1 MIRYNLYNDGE
12 LNMSHEVEMV
22 DGVAQMAYAGD
33 TPWHGLGTRVHNDL
47 TPAQMQTKAGLDWTV
62 SEVESFVEVKGEK
75 IPTGQKSLL
84 RSTDNKILTN
94 VGKGWNP
101 VQNSEAFEFFSE
113 YVMAGDMEMHTAG
126 SLKGG
131 KNVFALAKVKESFS
145 ILGED
150 QVDSY
155 LLFSNPHEYGKAIDV
170 RFTPI
175 RVVCNNTLTFSLSTA
190 SKNAVKL
197 NHRSVFNPD
206 MVKQQMGIAHEKFAQ
221 YKEMAEFLSTKRFS
235 VESLVNY
242 YNDVFPHTYSKGKEV
257 KAVEDLTKNAKSA
270 MDVLYTQPGA
280 NFGEG
285 TWWQA
290 LNSVT
295 YLTDHKMG
303 RNAESR
309 MQSSWFGQNQARKM
323 VAVNKAVEYA
333 NAA

>member
-1 MIRYNLYNDGE
+1 MA
-12 LNMSHEVEMV
+12 HEVEMIN
-22 DGVAQMAYAGD
+22 GVAQMAYAGEK
-33 TPWHGLGTRVHNDL
+33 PWHGLGTEVSNDL
-47 TPAQMQTKAGLDWTV
+47 TPEQMMVKAGLDWDV
-62 SEVESFVEVKGEK
+62 REVESFIEVDGQK
-75 IPTGQKSLL
+75 IMTGQKSLI
-84 RSTDNKILTN
+84 RSTDNKLLTN

-113 YVMAGDMEMHTAG
+113 YVLAGDMEMHVAG
-126 SLKGG
+126 SLKEGR
-131 KNVFALAKVKESFS
+131 NVFALAKVKESFS
-145 ILGED
+145 ILGDD

-175 RVVCNNTLTFSLSTA
+175 RVVCNNTLTFSLNSA
-190 SKNAVKL
+190 SKNFVKL
-197 NHRSVFNPD
+197 NHRSKFDPEL
-206 MVKQQMGIAHEKFAQ
+206 VKEQMGIAHEKFGK

-235 VESLVNY
+235 VEALMNY

-257 KAVEDLTKNAKSA
+257 KTMEDLTKNAKEA
-270 MDVLYTQPGA
+270 MAVLETQPGA
-280 NFGEG
+280 EFGQG

-303 RNAESR
+303 RSADSR
-309 MQSSWFGQNQARKM
+309 MQSAWFGQNQARKL

-333 NAA
+333 TAA